1 MEDIHMK
8 KTFKIENLDC
18 AHCAAKIEDAINKLD
33 GVNKAEV
40 NFLTLKLKLD
50 AVDERFDEIFEEVL
64 NIVNTVE
71 PECEI
76 IR

>member
-1 MEDIHMK
+1 MK

-18 AHCAAKIEDAINKLD
+18 AHCAAKMEDAIKKLD
-33 GVNKAEV
+33 GVKKAEV
-40 NFLTLKLKLD
+40 NFLTLKLKLEAD
-50 AVDERFDEIFEEVL
+50 DDRFEEIFAEVL
-64 NIVNTVE
+64 KIVNNVE

>member
-1 MEDIHMK
+1 MK

-18 AHCAAKIEDAINKLD
+18 AHCAAKIQDGIQKID
-33 GVNKAEV
+33 GVKNAEV
-40 NFLTLKLKLD
+40 NFLTLKLKLEAD
-50 AVDERFDEIFEEVL
+50 DDRFDEIFQKALKVI
-64 NIVNTVE
+64 NSVE